1 MAEWKKT
8 SLIDIVELIGGGTPK
23 TSKSEYWGYQL
34 EILTMRIDMF
44 IPRKKV
50 LQKKDLIIVQQNYSK
65 KMTSLF
71 QLEELLENWL

>member
-1 MAEWKKT
+1 
-8 SLIDIVELIGGGTPK
+8 
-23 TSKSEYWGYQL
+23 
-34 EILTMRIDMF
+34 MF